1 MKKDSEE
8 CGALNNDKK
17 KCIKKKKCVWLRNT
31 KVAGEGKYV

>member
-8 CGALNNDKK
+8 CGALDNDKK

-31 KVAGEGKYV
+31 KVAGEGKCV